1 VHRLKTLYLCA
12 RVTTNKKI
20 SSSFKEII
28 DIEIHWVKTMPIIID
43 KLDFTPY
50 IDSLEEA
57 RDHCHVIYQGAAT
70 RKDGT
75 VVEAMLA
82 SLPKGIPIR
91 VRDTD
96 HRPFGFAADHLY
108 VESIDQN
115 WTATKFIFTITLQIH
130 THTGS
135 RPNDD

>member
-1 VHRLKTLYLCA
+1 
-12 RVTTNKKI
+12 
-20 SSSFKEII
+20 
-28 DIEIHWVKTMPIIID
+28 MPIIID

-57 RDHCHVIYQGAAT
+57 RDHRHMIYQGTAT
-70 RKDGT
+70 REDGT

-82 SLPKGIPIR
+82 SLPKEIPIR

-108 VESIDQN
+108 IESINQH
-115 WTATKFIFTITLQIH
+115 WTATKFIFTITLQTH
-130 THTGS
+130 THPIS
-135 RPNDD
+135 KPNGD